1 MSMPKVTKFINAPP
15 RKRLVEVNLV
25 NAGSPEGGL
34 RYCAT
39 LQATSEGKRSGLR
52 DRLWALGASQT
63 QLTRL
68 SKRPWI
74 DCRQPRLTISRYKG
88 RNSIAWGIA
97 PRPIAATGQA
107 LKGRNNQPRSAYC
120 ALS

>member
-88 RNSIAWGIA
+88 RDSTARRDA
-97 PRPIAATGQA
+97 PGKECDGSQA
-107 LKGRNNQPRSAYC
+107 LKGRHNFIAPFQGFS
-120 ALS
+120 

>member
-1 MSMPKVTKFINAPP
+1 MSMPKVTKFINAHP

-25 NAGSPEGGL
+25 NAGSLEGGL

-52 DRLWALGASQT
+52 YRLSALGASQT

-74 DCRQPRLTISRYKG
+74 DCRQPRLTISTYKCLDSLARPSAPG
-88 RNSIAWGIA
+88 RSD
-97 PRPIAATGQA
+97 
-107 LKGRNNQPRSAYC
+107 
-120 ALS
+120 